1 MQTIA
6 RCLARSSTDGVPAP
20 NIHASALRFKSELV
34 ARFHYTLWRKN
45 GSIWIKTAGNLSLG
59 VSRNDLILKNDIR
72 RVWWPLLTGAGTAVV
87 VPGVLGG
94 AAASVVAAAVLLLV
108 LVGSFVGTPSG
119 TRANDGI
126 RSCIVPHKVR
136 RRFRESVCL

>member
-1 MQTIA
+1 MHQPSDSKQSWSPLFTILCG
-6 RCLARSSTDGVPAP
+6 RKTARS
-20 NIHASALRFKSELV
+20 
-34 ARFHYTLWRKN
+34 
-45 GSIWIKTAGNLSLG
+45 GSKTAGNLSLG

-87 VPGVLGG
+87 VSGVLGG